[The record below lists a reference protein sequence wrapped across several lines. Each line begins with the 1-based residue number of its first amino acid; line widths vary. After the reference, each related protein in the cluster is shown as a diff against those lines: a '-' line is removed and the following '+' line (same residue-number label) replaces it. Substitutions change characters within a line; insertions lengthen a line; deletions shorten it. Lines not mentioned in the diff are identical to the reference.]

1 MITSGT
7 RFPEFQ
13 LPNQDNKTKTLK
25 DYAGKWLVLY
35 VYPKD
40 DTPGCTIQGKSF
52 TAEKAQF
59 DKLGVNIV
67 GLSQDDVKSHKDFCN
82 KFSFTIDLLADTE
95 GQLLKAADVGQTD
108 HKGTKYWNRT
118 TFLIDPKGTLKK
130 VYENVKPDG
139 HETVLLKEIAEFQ
152 SGQRVAAVPTG
163 YHSITPYLTVS
174 NAGEAIEFYKKA
186 FGATETIRMEDGG
199 KIMHAE
205 MRIGNST
212 FMMAD
217 EFPAMGNKSPKTLG
231 SSPVGL
237 MMYVEDC
244 DQMYTKAIT
253 AGAKEFRPLKN
264 QFYGDRSGTVIDP
277 YGYCWT
283 LATHIEDLSNEEMGK
298 RSAAAKP

>member
-1 MITSGT
+1 MIISGT
-7 RFPEFQ
+7 RFPDFS
-13 LPNQDNKTKTLK
+13 LPNQDGKTKTLK

-59 DKLGVNIV
+59 EKLGVNIV

-82 KFSFTIDLLADTE
+82 KFSFTIDLLSDVKAE
-95 GQLLKAADVGQTD
+95 LLTATDVGQTD
-108 HKGTKYWNRT
+108 YKGTKYWNRT

-139 HETVLLKEIAEFQ
+139 HEAVLLKEIAEFQ
-152 SGQRVAAVPTG
+152 SGKRVAAVPTG

-174 NAGEAIEFYKKA
+174 NATEALEFYKKA
-186 FGATETIRMEDGG
+186 FGATETMRMEEGG

-217 EFPAMGNKSPKTLG
+217 EFPQMGNKSPKTLG
-231 SSPVGL
+231 GSPVGL
-237 MMYVEDC
+237 MVYVEDC
-244 DQMYTKAIT
+244 DAMFSKAIA
-253 AGAKEFRPLKN
+253 AGAKEQRPLKN
-264 QFYGDRSGTVIDP
+264 QFYGDRSGAVTDP
-277 YGYCWT
+277 YGFTWN
-283 LATHIEDLSNEEMGK
+283 LATHIEDLTNEEMGK
-298 RSAAAKP
+298 RAAAATP